1 LRNFLVLVIIAT
13 FLLLAFSSLSLDHA
27 LRFFKGLKKKRNLN
41 KKQSTGSKKGRFG
54 GKDTSASWSTGD
66 QDEGGDEQE

>member
-1 LRNFLVLVIIAT
+1 
-13 FLLLAFSSLSLDHA
+13 LSLDHA